1 MLFLHMIHKGQ
12 LTYSQVDMEKVPDTA
27 TFAQLVLEARIESTS
42 SALIFQEPHADGD
55 KHHLI
60 MKLIKHDS
68 SMEANI

>member
-42 SALIFQEPHADGD
+42 SALIFQETSFDNEV
-55 KHHLI
+55 
-60 MKLIKHDS
+60 KHDS